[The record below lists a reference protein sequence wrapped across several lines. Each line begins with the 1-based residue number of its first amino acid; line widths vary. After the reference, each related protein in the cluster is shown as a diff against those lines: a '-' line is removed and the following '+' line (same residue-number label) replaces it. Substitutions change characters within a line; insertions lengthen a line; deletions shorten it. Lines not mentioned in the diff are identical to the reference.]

1 MTATAERAA
10 IAETLCAV
18 VVFVG
23 DRAYKLKKPVDLG
36 FLDFRTVGV
45 RRQACERE
53 VVLNRRLAADVYLG
67 VADVTGPDG
76 ELCDSLVVMRRM
88 PASRRLS
95 TLVKSG
101 VDVRAGLRALAEQL
115 AAFHATARH
124 DQQTAAEG
132 SRDAVRERW
141 QASFEQTLPFRGGVL
156 DEAETAEVERLA
168 LRYLGAREPLFFARA
183 AAGLVR
189 DGHGDLLAD
198 DVFLLPDGPRAL
210 DCLEFDD
217 RLRYVDGL
225 DDAAFLAM
233 DLERLGAPSLGR
245 SFLDWYVEFSGTPR
259 VASLEHHYVAYR
271 AFVRAKVA
279 CLRAAQGDPGAQLE
293 ARAYVRIAVHHLRAA
308 QVRLVLVGGLP
319 GVGKSTVASGLAG
332 RMQADLFRT
341 DVIRKEF
348 AFLGVDEPVPAPYR
362 TGLYEPEVTDATY
375 RALLDDARA
384 VLERGG
390 SVVLDASWADPALRD
405 RAVDL
410 AGATQADLIQLHC
423 VAPGPVAERRMRER
437 VGDVS
442 DADPAI
448 AAAMAADFGP
458 WPSATVIDTT
468 GTVDAAVTAAYAAV
482 ARDFRPWPAPAV
494 A

>member
-1 MTATAERAA
+1 MTARAERAG
-10 IAETLCAV
+10 IAETHCAV

-36 FLDFRTVGV
+36 FLDFRTVGA

-53 VVLNRRLAADVYLG
+53 VVLNRRLAPDVYLG
-67 VADVTGPDG
+67 VADVRGPDG
-76 ELCDSLVVMRRM
+76 EPCDSLVVMRRM
-88 PASRRLS
+88 PANRRLS

-101 VDVRAGLRALAEQL
+101 VDVRRGLRVLAEQL

-124 DQQTAAEG
+124 DERTAVEG
-132 SRDAVRERW
+132 LRDAVRRRW
-141 QASFEQTLPFRGGVL
+141 QASFEQTRPFRGGVL
-156 DEAETAEVERLA
+156 DDRETAEVERLA
-168 LRYLGAREPLFFARA
+168 LRYLAGREPLFFDRA
-183 AAGLVR
+183 TAGLIR

-217 RLRYVDGL
+217 RLRYVDGI

-233 DLERLGAPSLGR
+233 DLERLGAPTLGR

-279 CLRAAQGDPGAQLE
+279 CLRAAQGDPAAQLE
-293 ARAYVRIAVHHLRAA
+293 ARACVRIALHHLGVA

-319 GVGKSTVASGLAG
+319 GVGKSTVAGALAD
-332 RMQADLFRT
+332 RMHAAVFRS

-348 AFLGVDEPVPAPYR
+348 AFLGIDESAPAPYR
-362 TGLYEPEVTDATY
+362 TGLYEPEVTEATY

-390 SVVLDASWADPALRD
+390 SVLLDASWADPALRQ
-405 RAVDL
+405 RAAEL
-410 AGATQADLIQLHC
+410 AEIADADLVQLHC
-423 VAPGPVAERRMRER
+423 VAPTAVAERRLRER
-437 VGDVS
+437 VGDAS
-442 DADPAI
+442 DADPTI
-448 AAAMAADFGP
+448 AAAMAADFAP
-458 WPSATVIDTT
+458 WPAATTIDTT
-468 GTVDAAVTAAYAAV
+468 GTVEAAVTAAEAALT
-482 ARDFRPWPAPAV
+482 RDFRPWAAPAI